1 MTDAKYVKKAPRQS
15 NLELSRILA
24 MYLIVMHHFSVHG
37 GLPIWSGSAP
47 LSFNFYL
54 DQLLS
59 TGGKIGVNLFV
70 LITGYF
76 LAKKFSKFSSLIYLW
91 IKTFSYVIIFFLLFC
106 AIGLHPFSWSSLI
119 GCFFPIRNDF
129 YWFVSAYFLLILLS
143 PFITIG
149 IKALGQQK
157 LFAFLLIFGFFWSV
171 IPTLTT
177 KPEYYGS
184 TLFWFVYLFS
194 WGAFLRDYLERKIF
208 SQSLCLSVCGASW
221 GIIAII
227 IALADWNNRVGTF
240 IGYIDWFTFA
250 NLYSVFSLICALSLF
265 VFFKQMQIGYKPWIN
280 KFAAAMFGVYLVHE
294 NPIVYPWLWSKV
306 FHVPEYLGSSWF
318 ILYALAVIT
327 IVFFICAILDLIWE
341 KVLQSGYQKYL
352 FPRLQ
357 PLDKRVTDFLNAPA
371 SQK

>member
-1 MTDAKYVKKAPRQS
+1 MTDVKYVKKAPRQS

-37 GLPIWSGSAP
+37 GVSIWSGSAP

-76 LAKKFSKFSSLIYLW
+76 LAKKFSKFSSLVYLW

-106 AIGLHPFSWSSLI
+106 ALGLHPFSWSSLVS
-119 GCFFPIRNDF
+119 CFFPIRNDF

-149 IKALGQQK
+149 IKALGQRK

-194 WGAFLRDYLERKIF
+194 CRRFPQGLPRKENLPPIRMFVGLRIELGHYRHHHCTCRLE
-208 SQSLCLSVCGASW
+208 
-221 GIIAII
+221 
-227 IALADWNNRVGTF
+227 
-240 IGYIDWFTFA
+240 
-250 NLYSVFSLICALSLF
+250 
-265 VFFKQMQIGYKPWIN
+265 
-280 KFAAAMFGVYLVHE
+280 
-294 NPIVYPWLWSKV
+294 
-306 FHVPEYLGSSWF
+306 
-318 ILYALAVIT
+318 
-327 IVFFICAILDLIWE
+327 
-341 KVLQSGYQKYL
+341 
-352 FPRLQ
+352 
-357 PLDKRVTDFLNAPA
+357 
-371 SQK
+371 

>member
-1 MTDAKYVKKAPRQS
+1 MSFSCSFA
-15 NLELSRILA
+15 LLA
-24 MYLIVMHHFSVHG
+24 YI
-37 GLPIWSGSAP
+37 P
-47 LSFNFYL
+47 
-54 DQLLS
+54 S
-59 TGGKIGVNLFV
+59 T
-70 LITGYF
+70 
-76 LAKKFSKFSSLIYLW
+76 
-91 IKTFSYVIIFFLLFC
+91 
-106 AIGLHPFSWSSLI
+106 WSSLI
-119 GCFFPIRNDF
+119 SCFFPIRNDF

-149 IKALGQQK
+149 IKALGQRK
-157 LFAFLLIFGFFWSV
+157 LFTFLLIFGFFWSV

-184 TLFWFVYLFS
+184 TLFWFCVSLFLGRVS
-194 WGAFLRDYLERKIF
+194 QRLSRKENLLPIHVFVGLRSELGHY
-208 SQSLCLSVCGASW
+208 CHHH
-221 GIIAII
+221 
-227 IALADWNNRVGTF
+227 ALADWNNRVRTF

-280 KFAAAMFGVYLVHE
+280 KFAVAMFGVYLIHE
-294 NPIVYPWLWSKV
+294 NPIVYPWLWSRV

-327 IVFFICAILDLIWE
+327 IVFFYLRDFGPYLGKGPSIRI
-341 KVLQSGYQKYL
+341 SKYL

>member
-1 MTDAKYVKKAPRQS
+1 MWKRHQDNPISSSLEFWHDTSLWCITFPCTAVYRFGAAPR
-15 NLELSRILA
+15 LSL
-24 MYLIVMHHFSVHG
+24 LIFTWISCF
-37 GLPIWSGSAP
+37 PPEAKP
-47 LSFNFYL
+47 RY
-54 DQLLS
+54 
-59 TGGKIGVNLFV
+59 LFV

-91 IKTFSYVIIFFLLFC
+91 IKTFSYVIVFFLLFC
-106 AIGLHPFSWSSLI
+106 TLGLHPFNWSSLI
-119 GCFFPIRNDF
+119 SCFFPIRNDF

-149 IKALGQQK
+149 IKALGQRK
-157 LFAFLLIFGFFWSV
+157 LFTFLLIFGFFWSV

-194 WGAFLRDYLERKIF
+194 WGCVSQRLSRKENLLP
-208 SQSLCLSVCGASW
+208 SLCLSVCGASW

-265 VFFKQMQIGYKPWIN
+265 GVLQTDADRLQALDQQICCSDVRCLPHSWESDCLPMALEQSIPRAGI
-280 KFAAAMFGVYLVHE
+280 FGFLLVHPLCTCS
-294 NPIVYPWLWSKV
+294 NHNRIFYLRDFGS
-306 FHVPEYLGSSWF
+306 YLGKGPSIPDIKIPFSPTP
-318 ILYALAVIT
+318 AV
-327 IVFFICAILDLIWE
+327 
-341 KVLQSGYQKYL
+341 
-352 FPRLQ
+352 R
-357 PLDKRVTDFLNAPA
+357 
-371 SQK
+371 

>member
-1 MTDAKYVKKAPRQS
+1 M
-15 NLELSRILA
+15 
-24 MYLIVMHHFSVHG
+24 
-37 GLPIWSGSAP
+37 
-47 LSFNFYL
+47 
-54 DQLLS
+54 
-59 TGGKIGVNLFV
+59 
-70 LITGYF
+70 
-76 LAKKFSKFSSLIYLW
+76 
-91 IKTFSYVIIFFLLFC
+91 
-106 AIGLHPFSWSSLI
+106 
-119 GCFFPIRNDF
+119 FFPIRNDF

-149 IKALGQQK
+149 IKALGQRK
-157 LFAFLLIFGFFWSV
+157 LFTFLLIFGFFWSV

-280 KFAAAMFGVYLVHE
+280 KFAAAMFGVYLIHE

>member
-1 MTDAKYVKKAPRQS
+1 M
-15 NLELSRILA
+15 
-24 MYLIVMHHFSVHG
+24 
-37 GLPIWSGSAP
+37 
-47 LSFNFYL
+47 
-54 DQLLS
+54 
-59 TGGKIGVNLFV
+59 
-70 LITGYF
+70 
-76 LAKKFSKFSSLIYLW
+76 
-91 IKTFSYVIIFFLLFC
+91 
-106 AIGLHPFSWSSLI
+106 
-119 GCFFPIRNDF
+119 
-129 YWFVSAYFLLILLS
+129 
-143 PFITIG
+143 
-149 IKALGQQK
+149 
-157 LFAFLLIFGFFWSV
+157 
-171 IPTLTT
+171 
-177 KPEYYGS
+177 
-184 TLFWFVYLFS
+184 YLFS

-280 KFAAAMFGVYLVHE
+280 KFAAAMFGVYLIHE

-357 PLDKRVTDFLNAPA
+357 PLDKRVTDFLKCSGEP
-371 SQK
+371 K

>member
-1 MTDAKYVKKAPRQS
+1 MIS
-15 NLELSRILA
+15 
-24 MYLIVMHHFSVHG
+24 
-37 GLPIWSGSAP
+37 
-47 LSFNFYL
+47 
-54 DQLLS
+54 
-59 TGGKIGVNLFV
+59 
-70 LITGYF
+70 
-76 LAKKFSKFSSLIYLW
+76 
-91 IKTFSYVIIFFLLFC
+91 
-106 AIGLHPFSWSSLI
+106 
-119 GCFFPIRNDF
+119 CFFPIRNDF

-149 IKALGQQK
+149 IKALGQRK
-157 LFAFLLIFGFFWSV
+157 LFTFLLIFGFFWSV

-250 NLYSVFSLICALSLF
+250 NLYSVFSLICAPSPF

-280 KFAAAMFGVYLVHE
+280 KFAAAMFGVYLIHE

-306 FHVPEYLGSSWF
+306 FHVPEYLGSYWF

-327 IVFFICAILDLIWE
+327 NVFFICAILDLIWE
-341 KVLQSGYQKYL
+341 KVLQSGYQEYL